1 MKLNLETL
9 ISQLREVDEN
19 EPRFDEE
26 VNPYLLNTVVPMVL
40 HETLTLDQIDLDQF
54 DEEDPLTGLRYFEWK
69 NDLSRDMYRLNSRLC
84 QIPPACTKARAF
96 L

>member
-26 VNPYLLNTVVPMVL
+26 VNPYLLNKVRGFTPRV
-40 HETLTLDQIDLDQF
+40 II
-54 DEEDPLTGLRYFEWK
+54 R
-69 NDLSRDMYRLNSRLC
+69 
-84 QIPPACTKARAF
+84 TKAR
-96 L
+96 LTEL